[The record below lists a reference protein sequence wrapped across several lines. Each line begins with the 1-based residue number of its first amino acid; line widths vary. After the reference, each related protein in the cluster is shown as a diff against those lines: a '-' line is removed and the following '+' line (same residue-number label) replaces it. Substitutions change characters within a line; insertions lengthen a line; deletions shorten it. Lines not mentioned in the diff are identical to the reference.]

1 MAQLEMKMPT
11 MGESIIECTVLN
23 WLVKE
28 GDMVN
33 ADDMILEVATDKI
46 DTEIGSPYTGTVV
59 KFLVEPGDIAP
70 IGSPV
75 CIIETEDKSI
85 EKPDEETSS
94 SVAELE
100 EQIGKAVA
108 ETEVLTDVPAGNRFY
123 SPLVLSIA
131 KEEQISRKELDSI
144 AGSGLS
150 GRVTKEDIFNYI
162 KLGKKAKGFDFQV
175 EEFKAGEDT
184 IIEMDRLRMMIAD
197 RMVNSKRIAP
207 HVASFVETDM
217 TRIVKWRDQIKDRFF
232 DAYGEKITF
241 TPILIEAVAQ
251 AIKNFP
257 MINIQVDVPRIIKKG
272 NINVGMAVA
281 LPDGNLIVPVIHNAD
296 QYKLPQLAA
305 KVNDLA
311 KRARANKLRPDELM
325 GGTYTIS
332 NIGSFGNIAGTP
344 IIMQPQVAI
353 MAFGTIQKKP
363 AVIET
368 PEGDVIG
375 IRQKMIISH
384 SYDHRVVDGSLGGLF
399 VKAVSDYLE
408 NFDINRQ
415 I

>member
-1 MAQLEMKMPT
+1 MAQIEMILPP

-28 GDMVN
+28 GDTVK

-46 DTEIGSPYTGTVV
+46 DTEIGSIYSGKIV
-59 KFLVEPGDIAP
+59 KFLVNVGD
-70 IGSPV
+70 
-75 CIIETEDKSI
+75 
-85 EKPDEETSS
+85 
-94 SVAELE
+94 VA
-100 EQIGKAVA
+100 QIGKPYCIIDTEDSIEDTEDTVAAVL
-108 ETEVLTDVPAGNRFY
+108 EEEISTIQKEVLSTEKSASDRFY

-131 KEEQISRKELDSI
+131 KEENISKSELDAI
-144 AGSGLS
+144 KGTGLD
-150 GRVTKEDIFNYI
+150 GRVTKNDVINYL
-162 KLGKKAKGFDFQV
+162 KKGKKSQAFDFQK

-197 RMVNSKRIAP
+197 RMISSKRIAA
-207 HVASFVETDM
+207 HVSSFVETDM
-217 TRIVKWRDQIKDRFF
+217 TAVSKWRSKIKDAFF
-232 DAYGEKITF
+232 EKYHEKLTF

-251 AIKNFP
+251 AIKSYP

-272 NINVGMAVA
+272 DINIGMAVA
-281 LPDGNLIVPVIHNAD
+281 LPDGNLIVPVIHHAD
-296 QYKLPQLAA
+296 KFSLPELAA

-311 KRARANKLRPDELM
+311 KRARSGKLKPDELM

-332 NIGSFGNIAGTP
+332 NIGSFGNIMGTP

-368 PEGDVIG
+368 SEGDLIG
-375 IRQKMIISH
+375 IRHKMIISH

-399 VKAVSDYLE
+399 VKKVSDNLE
-408 NFDINRQ
+408 NFDIKRS

>member
-23 WLVKE
+23 WLIQE
-28 GDMVN
+28 GDTVS

-46 DTEIGSPYTGTVV
+46 DTEIGAPYTGKVV
-59 KFLVEPGDIAP
+59 KFLVQPGDIAA

-75 CIIETEDKSI
+75 CIIETEDASLEVEDESEAQAVFEI
-85 EKPDEETSS
+85 EKQLDKVHTD
-94 SVAELE
+94 LE
-100 EQIGKAVA
+100 
-108 ETEVLTDVPAGNRFY
+108 PAGAEAPNGRFY

-131 KEEQISRKELDSI
+131 KEEHITHAELETI
-144 AGSGLS
+144 PGTGLS
-150 GRVTKEDIFNYI
+150 GRVTKEDILNYI
-162 KLGKKAKGFDFQV
+162 KSGKKPKPFNFQE

-184 IIEMDRLRMMIAD
+184 IIEMDRLRMMISD
-197 RMVNSKRIAP
+197 RMVSSKRIAA

-217 TRIVKWRDQIKDRFF
+217 TRIVRWRDEVKDRFF
-232 DAYGEKITF
+232 DHYGEKITF

-251 AIKNFP
+251 AIRNFP

-272 NINVGMAVA
+272 NINIGMAVA

-311 KRARANKLRPDELM
+311 KRARNNQLKPDELM

-399 VKAVSDYLE
+399 VKAVSDNLE
-408 NFDINRQ
+408 NFDINRV

>member
-28 GDMVN
+28 GDTVS

-46 DTEIGSPYTGTVV
+46 DTEIGAAYNGKVV
-59 KFLVEPGDIAP
+59 KFLVQPGDVVA

-75 CIIETEDKSI
+75 CHIETEDNAI
-85 EKPDEETSS
+85 EEEDEDPGQ
-94 SVAELE
+94 AIELE
-100 EQIGKAVA
+100 EEIGKVA
-108 ETEVLTDVPAGNRFY
+108 ADLETVPENQESQRFY

-131 KEEQISRKELDSI
+131 KEEHISQEELDGI
-144 AGSGLS
+144 PGTGLG
-150 GRVTKEDIFNYI
+150 GRVTKEDMLNYL
-162 KLGKKAKGFDFQV
+162 KAGKKPKAFNFQE
-175 EEFKAGEDT
+175 EEFRAGQDT
-184 IIEMDRLRMMIAD
+184 IIEMDRLRMMISD
-197 RMVNSKRIAP
+197 RMVSSKRIAP

-217 TRIVKWRDQIKDRFF
+217 TRIVKWRDAMKDRFF
-232 DAYGEKITF
+232 DTYGEKITF

-251 AIKNFP
+251 AIKSHP

-272 NINVGMAVA
+272 NINIGMAVA

-311 KRARANKLRPDELM
+311 KRARSNKLKPDELM

-332 NIGSFGNIAGTP
+332 NIGGFGNIAGTP

-375 IRQKMIISH
+375 IRHKMIISH

-399 VKAVSDYLE
+399 VKAVSDNLE
-408 NFDINRQ
+408 NFDINRE